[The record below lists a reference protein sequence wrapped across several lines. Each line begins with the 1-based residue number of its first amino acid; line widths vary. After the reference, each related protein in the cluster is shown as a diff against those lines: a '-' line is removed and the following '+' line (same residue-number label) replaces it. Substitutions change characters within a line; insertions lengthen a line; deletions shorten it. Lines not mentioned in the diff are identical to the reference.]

1 MPNFLRTIFLCA
13 LSYFG
18 LISLVMLLEWHT
30 YILPNKGVYEAIRRS
45 KSECVDTELLIIG
58 DSVAKQLFEQSNEV
72 DTITSL
78 ACNQSID
85 LVGHYLLLKDFL
97 ERNPNVE
104 RIAFIYN
111 PFSFSNDL
119 DHKYTYNYF
128 LKPFYNRHYSPEFT
142 RHVQERIDAI
152 PYAEMVNFP
161 LIATSFWMPEYEF
174 QSEEGYFLSTT
185 SWEYLNKIVELTAE
199 KSVALT
205 LLSAPIKI
213 SRQHEVR
220 QLQAVYEASG
230 RRLDL
235 LDHYFRTITYVPDTL
250 FLDDIH
256 FEAPKEMAPMVE
268 AQFNKQMQPNNTKN
282 IN

>member
-1 MPNFLRTIFLCA
+1 MHKFLSTILVFT

-45 KSECVDTELLIIG
+45 KSEQPNTRLLIIG
-58 DSVAKQLFEQSNEV
+58 DSVAKQIFDPSNKV
-72 DTITSL
+72 DTVTSL

-97 ERNPNVE
+97 ERNPSVE

-128 LKPFYNRHYSPEFT
+128 LKPFYHPYYTPEFT
-142 RHVQERIDAI
+142 EHVRGQIDQI
-152 PYAEMVNFP
+152 PYAELVNFP
-161 LIATSFWMPEYEF
+161 PVATTFWTPSYDPPSSTD
-174 QSEEGYFLSTT
+174 QFLSVT
-185 SWEYLNKIVELTAE
+185 SWEYLNKIVDLTRQ
-199 KSVALT
+199 KSIPLAF
-205 LLSAPIKI
+205 LSAPIKA
-213 SRQHEVR
+213 SRQEEVR
-220 QLQAVYEASG
+220 QLQALYEASG
-230 RRLDL
+230 RSLEL
-235 LDHYFRTITYVPDTL
+235 LDHYFASITYVPDTL
-250 FLDDIH
+250 FMDDIH
-256 FEAPKEMAPMVE
+256 FQRPEEMVPIVE
-268 AQFNKQMQPNNTKN
+268 AQFKKKTPIKDTKT